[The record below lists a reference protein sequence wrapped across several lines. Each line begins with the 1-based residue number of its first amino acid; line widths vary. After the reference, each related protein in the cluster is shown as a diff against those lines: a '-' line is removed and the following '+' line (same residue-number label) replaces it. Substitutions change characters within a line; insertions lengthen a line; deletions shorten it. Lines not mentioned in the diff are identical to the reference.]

1 MNLIKNNQ
9 KKYDEIS
16 TLINNKNFDRAEKE
30 LISILKKIPK
40 ILNFITY

>member
-16 TLINNKNFDRAEKE
+16 TLINNKNFDRAEKDQA
-30 LISILKKIPK
+30 KVAPA
-40 ILNFITY
+40 

>member
-1 MNLIKNNQ
+1 MNLIKNNK

-30 LISILKKIPK
+30 LVYAGATSA
-40 ILNFITY
+40 